1 MNIFIFELNY
11 FLVNK
16 YLHYFE
22 TQNQTKNDFKLKQ
35 RN

>member
-1 MNIFIFELNY
+1 MIILIFDLNY

-22 TQNQTKNDFKLKQ
+22 SQNQPNYDSEY
-35 RN
+35 R